1 MAMQKAQKNELIA
14 EVNGSLKDSSALV
27 VVHYKGLTVAEISDF
42 RKKARETGTTLRVVK
57 NLLAKRAVQGTDF
70 EVANEL
76 LKGQTALAYSKDPV
90 AAAKCVVEY
99 AKTNEKLV
107 VVGGAFSQKIM
118 SPKEVEQLAKMP
130 SLDELRARI
139 VGMLKTPA
147 TRIASVLQAP
157 GGQVARVIAAKA
169 KKD

>member
-14 EVNGSLKDSSALV
+14 EVKATLKASASLV
-27 VVHYKGLTVAEISDF
+27 VMHYKGLTVAEMSAL
-42 RKKARETGTTLRVVK
+42 RKKARETGTTLRVAK
-57 NLLAKRAVQGTDF
+57 NLLAKRAVEGTEF
-70 EVANEL
+70 EVVTEL

-99 AKTNEKLV
+99 AKTNDKLV
-107 VVGGAFSQKIM
+107 VIGGAFGQKIM
-118 SPKEVEQLAKMP
+118 SVKEVELLAKTP

-139 VGMLKTPA
+139 IGMLKTPA
-147 TRIASVLQAP
+147 TRIVTVLQAP
-157 GGQVARVIAAKA
+157 GSQVARVIAAKA